1 MELLGSESKLIM
13 GATHYLDMMIREA
26 TISHDLH
33 SRLLTAVHFQI
44 KAGHTLGVTWP
55 DWKGTP
61 GEFGLLFR
69 AFGEPPA
76 LQAFHEMIQ
85 PLLKANLIRAFPMS
99 SVPDTDARVLF
110 ARDRKLD
117 KFSPS
122 SEARRISRAGDR
134 QTLSTEQKPVRPSKR
149 PHFLPMLSHTTSRSF
164 LIYITKHSSTSDR
177 PGGREYG
184 LGKSLPDF

>member
-1 MELLGSESKLIM
+1 MDAS
-13 GATHYLDMMIREA
+13 HYLDMMIREA

-33 SRLLTAVHFQI
+33 ARLLTAVHYQI
-44 KAGHTLGVTWP
+44 KAGHSLGVTWP

-69 AFGEPPA
+69 VFGDPSG
-76 LQAFHEMIQ
+76 LQAFLGLIE
-85 PLLKANLIRAFPMS
+85 PLLKANLIRAFPVS
-99 SVPDTDARVLF
+99 AVPETDSRVLF

-122 SEARRISRAGDR
+122 SETRRNNRAGDQR
-134 QTLSTEQKPVRPSKR
+134 AVSPEQKPVRPSKK

-164 LIYITKHSSTSDR
+164 LIYITKHSTTIDR
-177 PGGREYG
+177 QGGREYG
-184 LGKSLPDF
+184 LGQSLPDF